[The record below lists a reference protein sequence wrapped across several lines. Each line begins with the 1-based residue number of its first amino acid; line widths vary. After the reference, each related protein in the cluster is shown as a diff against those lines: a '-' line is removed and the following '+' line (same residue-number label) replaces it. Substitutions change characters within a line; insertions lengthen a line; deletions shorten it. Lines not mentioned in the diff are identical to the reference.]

1 MAIVEQDRF
10 TAQRLARGVCRALGA
25 LGYAAL
31 TEFPLN
37 SGRRVDVIAVNG
49 AGETVIVE
57 IKTSTADYRSDRKW
71 NEYLE
76 FCDAFYF
83 AVPPAFPIA
92 LLPSECGLL
101 IADDY
106 GAEILRRPA
115 AQPMNGSRR
124 RAQTLRLALAAMQR
138 LGRLV
143 DPESG
148 LDSLR
153 LQKLPWRCRRARRR

>member
-1 MAIVEQDRF
+1 MAIVEQEQI
-10 TAQRLARGVCRALGA
+10 TAQRLGRGVCRALAA

-31 TEFPLN
+31 TEFPLV

-57 IKTSTADYRSDRKW
+57 IKTSTADYRSDCKW
-71 NEYLE
+71 HEYLD

-83 AVPPAFPIA
+83 AVPSAFPLA
-92 LLPSECGLL
+92 LLPTECGLM

-106 GAEILRRPA
+106 GAEIVRRPA

-138 LGRLV
+138 LGRLI

-148 LDSLR
+148 I
-153 LQKLPWRCRRARRR
+153 

>member
-1 MAIVEQDRF
+1 MAIVEQDRIA
-10 TAQRLARGVCRALGA
+10 AQRLTRGVCRALGA

-57 IKTSTADYRSDRKW
+57 IKSSTADYRADRKW

-83 AVPPAFPIA
+83 AVPSAFPLA
-92 LLPSECGLL
+92 LLPADCGLM

-138 LGRLV
+138 LGRLI

-148 LDSLR
+148 I
-153 LQKLPWRCRRARRR
+153 

>member
-1 MAIVEQDRF
+1 MAITEQDRI

-37 SGRRVDVIAVNG
+37 GGRRVDVIAVNG

-57 IKTSTADYRSDRKW
+57 IKTSAADYRADRKW
-71 NEYLE
+71 TEYLE

-83 AVPPAFPIA
+83 AVPSAFPLA
-92 LLPSECGLL
+92 LLPADCGLM

-106 GAEILRRPA
+106 GAEILRRA
-115 AQPMNGSRR
+115 AAEPMNGSRR

-138 LGRLV
+138 LGRLI

-148 LDSLR
+148 I
-153 LQKLPWRCRRARRR
+153 

>member
-1 MAIVEQDRF
+1 MAIVEQDRI
-10 TAQRLARGVCRALGA
+10 TAQRLTRGVCRALGA

-57 IKTSTADYRSDRKW
+57 IKTSTADYRADRKW

-83 AVPPAFPIA
+83 AVPAAFPLA
-92 LLPSECGLL
+92 LLPADCGLM

-138 LGRLV
+138 LGRLI

-148 LDSLR
+148 I
-153 LQKLPWRCRRARRR
+153 

>member
-1 MAIVEQDRF
+1 MAITEQARIS
-10 TAQRLARGVCRALGA
+10 AQRLARGVCRALGS

-57 IKTSTADYRSDRKW
+57 IKTSTADYRTDRKW

-83 AVPPAFPIA
+83 AVPSAFPIA
-92 LLPSECGLL
+92 LLPADCGLMV
-101 IADDY
+101 ADDY
-106 GAEILRRPA
+106 GAEVLRRPA

-124 RAQTLRLALAAMQR
+124 RAQTLRLAVAAMQR
-138 LGRLV
+138 LGRLT

-148 LDSLR
+148 L
-153 LQKLPWRCRRARRR
+153 

>member
-1 MAIVEQDRF
+1 MAIAEQDRI
-10 TAQRLARGVCRALGA
+10 TGQRLTRGVCRALGA

-31 TEFPLN
+31 AEFPLN

-57 IKTSTADYRSDRKW
+57 IKTSTADYRADRKW

-83 AVPPAFPIA
+83 AVPSAFPLA
-92 LLPSECGLL
+92 LLPADCGLM

-138 LGRLV
+138 LGRLI

-148 LDSLR
+148 I
-153 LQKLPWRCRRARRR
+153 

>member
-1 MAIVEQDRF
+1 MATVEQERI
-10 TAQRLARGVCRALGA
+10 TAQRLARGVRRALSA

-57 IKTSTADYRSDRKW
+57 IKTSIADYRADRKW

-83 AVPPAFPIA
+83 AVPIAFPLA
-92 LLPSECGLL
+92 LLPTDCGLM

-106 GAEILRRPA
+106 GAEILRRLGT
-115 AQPMNGSRR
+115 QPMNATRR
-124 RAQTLRLALAAMQR
+124 RAQTLRVALVAMQR

-148 LDSLR
+148 D
-153 LQKLPWRCRRARRR
+153 

>member
-1 MAIVEQDRF
+1 SAPPAAADGCNERTFGLASRVMAIIEQDRI
-10 TAQRLARGVCRALGA
+10 TAQRLARGVCRALSA

-57 IKTSTADYRSDRKW
+57 IKTSIADYRADRKW

-83 AVPPAFPIA
+83 AVPIAFPLA
-92 LLPSECGLL
+92 LLPTDCGLM

-106 GAEILRRPA
+106 GAEILRRA
-115 AQPMNGSRR
+115 TAQPMNGSRR
-124 RAQTLRLALAAMQR
+124 
-138 LGRLV
+138 
-143 DPESG
+143 
-148 LDSLR
+148 
-153 LQKLPWRCRRARRR
+153 

>member
-1 MAIVEQDRF
+1 MAIVEQARI
-10 TAQRLARGVCRALGA
+10 TAQRLSRGVCRSLGA
-25 LGYAAL
+25 LGYATL

-57 IKTSTADYRSDRKW
+57 VKTSTADYRSDRKW

-83 AVPPAFPIA
+83 AVPSAFPTA

-148 LDSLR
+148 LG
-153 LQKLPWRCRRARRR
+153 

>member
-1 MAIVEQDRF
+1 MQRTGICPSLSAMAIVEQDRI
-10 TAQRLARGVCRALGA
+10 TALRLTRGVCRALGA

-31 TEFPLN
+31 TEFLLN

-57 IKTSTADYRSDRKW
+57 IKTSTADYRADRKW

-83 AVPPAFPIA
+83 AVPAAFPLA
-92 LLPSECGLL
+92 LLPADCGLM

-138 LGRLV
+138 LGRLI

-148 LDSLR
+148 I
-153 LQKLPWRCRRARRR
+153 

>member
-1 MAIVEQDRF
+1 LCHRPQDPF
-10 TAQRLARGVCRALGA
+10 TAHRLARGVCRALGA
-25 LGYAAL
+25 AGYAAL

-71 NEYLE
+71 SEYLE

-83 AVPPAFPIA
+83 AVPSAFPIA

-148 LDSLR
+148 LG
-153 LQKLPWRCRRARRR
+153 

>member
-1 MAIVEQDRF
+1 MQRPGICPSLRTVDRDPI
-10 TAQRLARGVCRALGA
+10 TAQRLARGVCRALVA

-57 IKTSTADYRSDRKW
+57 IKTSTADYRADRKW

-83 AVPPAFPIA
+83 AVPAAFPLA
-92 LLPSECGLL
+92 LLPADCGLM

-106 GAEILRRPA
+106 GAEILRRA
-115 AQPMNGSRR
+115 TAQPMNGSRR

-138 LGRLV
+138 LGRMV

-148 LDSLR
+148 I
-153 LQKLPWRCRRARRR
+153 

>member
-1 MAIVEQDRF
+1 MAIVEQDRI
-10 TAQRLARGVCRALGA
+10 TAQRLARGVCRALAA

-71 NEYLE
+71 NEYLQ

-83 AVPPAFPIA
+83 AVPSAFPIA

-101 IADDY
+101 VADDY

-115 AQPMNGSRR
+115 AQPMNSSRR

-138 LGRLV
+138 LGRLI
-143 DPESG
+143 DPESA
-148 LDSLR
+148 L
-153 LQKLPWRCRRARRR
+153 

>member
-57 IKTSTADYRSDRKW
+57 VKTSTADYRSDRKW

-83 AVPPAFPIA
+83 AVPSAFPTA

-148 LDSLR
+148 LG
-153 LQKLPWRCRRARRR
+153 

>member
-57 IKTSTADYRSDRKW
+57 VKTSTADYRSDRKW

-83 AVPPAFPIA
+83 AVPSAFPIA

-148 LDSLR
+148 LG
-153 LQKLPWRCRRARRR
+153 

>member
-1 MAIVEQDRF
+1 MAIVEQDRI
-10 TAQRLARGVCRALGA
+10 TAQRLARGVCRALAA

-57 IKTSTADYRSDRKW
+57 IKTSIADYRADRKW

-83 AVPPAFPIA
+83 AVPAAFPLA
-92 LLPSECGLL
+92 LLPADCGLM

-106 GAEILRRPA
+106 GAEILRRA
-115 AQPMNGSRR
+115 TAQPMNGSRR

-138 LGRLV
+138 LGRLS

-148 LDSLR
+148 V
-153 LQKLPWRCRRARRR
+153 

>member
-1 MAIVEQDRF
+1 MQRTGIWPSLTAMAIMEQDRI
-10 TAQRLARGVCRALGA
+10 TAQRLVRGVCRALGA

-57 IKTSTADYRSDRKW
+57 IKTSTADYRADRKW

-83 AVPPAFPIA
+83 AVPTAFALA
-92 LLPSECGLL
+92 LLPADCGHMV
-101 IADDY
+101 ADDY

-115 AQPMNGSRR
+115 SQPLNSSRR
-124 RAQTLRLALAAMQR
+124 RAQTLRLAFAAMQR
-138 LGRLV
+138 LGRLI

-148 LDSLR
+148 I
-153 LQKLPWRCRRARRR
+153 

>member
-1 MAIVEQDRF
+1 MAITEQDRIS
-10 TAQRLARGVCRALGA
+10 AQRLARGVCRALGA

-57 IKTSTADYRSDRKW
+57 IKTSTADYRTDRKW

-83 AVPPAFPIA
+83 AVPSAFPIA
-92 LLPSECGLL
+92 LLPADCGLMV
-101 IADDY
+101 ADDY
-106 GAEILRRPA
+106 GAEVLRRPA

-124 RAQTLRLALAAMQR
+124 RAQTLRLAVAAMQR

-148 LDSLR
+148 L
-153 LQKLPWRCRRARRR
+153 

>member
-1 MAIVEQDRF
+1 MAIVEQDRV

-57 IKTSTADYRSDRKW
+57 IKTSTADYRADRKW

-83 AVPPAFPIA
+83 AVPAAFPLA
-92 LLPSECGLL
+92 LLPADCGLM

-106 GAEILRRPA
+106 GAEILRRA
-115 AQPMNGSRR
+115 TAQPMNGSRR
-124 RAQTLRLALAAMQR
+124 RAQTLRLALAAIQR

-148 LDSLR
+148 V
-153 LQKLPWRCRRARRR
+153 

>member
-1 MAIVEQDRF
+1 MAITEQERIS
-10 TAQRLARGVCRALGA
+10 AQRLARGVCRALAA

-57 IKTSTADYRSDRKW
+57 IKTSTADYRTDRKW

-83 AVPPAFPIA
+83 AVPSAFPIA
-92 LLPSECGLL
+92 LLPADCGLMV
-101 IADDY
+101 ADDY
-106 GAEILRRPA
+106 GAEVLRRPA

-124 RAQTLRLALAAMQR
+124 RAQTLRLAVAAMQR

-148 LDSLR
+148 L
-153 LQKLPWRCRRARRR
+153 

>member
-1 MAIVEQDRF
+1 MAITEQERIS
-10 TAQRLARGVCRALGA
+10 AQRLARGVCRALGA

-57 IKTSTADYRSDRKW
+57 IKSSTADYRADRKW
-71 NEYLE
+71 NQYQE

-83 AVPPAFPIA
+83 AVPAAFPLA
-92 LLPSECGLL
+92 LLPADCGLM

-138 LGRLV
+138 LGRLI

-148 LDSLR
+148 V
-153 LQKLPWRCRRARRR
+153 

>member
-1 MAIVEQDRF
+1 VDRDPI
-10 TAQRLARGVCRALGA
+10 TAQRLARGVCRALVA

-57 IKTSTADYRSDRKW
+57 IKTSTADYRADRKW

-83 AVPPAFPIA
+83 AVPAAFPLA
-92 LLPSECGLL
+92 LLPADCGLM

-106 GAEILRRPA
+106 GAEILRRA
-115 AQPMNGSRR
+115 TAQPMNGSRR
-124 RAQTLRLALAAMQR
+124 RAQTLRVALAAMQR

-148 LDSLR
+148 V
-153 LQKLPWRCRRARRR
+153 

>member
-1 MAIVEQDRF
+1 MAS
-10 TAQRLARGVCRALGA
+10 QRKRLG
-25 LGYAAL
+25 LSAA
-31 TEFPLN
+31 
-37 SGRRVDVIAVNG
+37 
-49 AGETVIVE
+49 
-57 IKTSTADYRSDRKW
+57 
-71 NEYLE
+71 
-76 FCDAFYF
+76 
-83 AVPPAFPIA
+83 
-92 LLPSECGLL
+92 ECGLL

-148 LDSLR
+148 LG
-153 LQKLPWRCRRARRR
+153 

>member
-1 MAIVEQDRF
+1 MQRTGICPSLRAMAIVDQDRI
-10 TAQRLARGVCRALGA
+10 TAQRLTRGVCRALGA

-57 IKTSTADYRSDRKW
+57 IKSSTADYRADRKW
-71 NEYLE
+71 NQYQE

-83 AVPPAFPIA
+83 AVPAAFPLA
-92 LLPSECGLL
+92 LLPADCGLM

-138 LGRLV
+138 LGRLI

-148 LDSLR
+148 I
-153 LQKLPWRCRRARRR
+153 

>member
-1 MAIVEQDRF
+1 MAIAEQDRI
-10 TAQRLARGVCRALGA
+10 TAQRLTRGVCRALGA

-31 TEFPLN
+31 AEFPLN

-83 AVPPAFPIA
+83 AVPTAFPLA
-92 LLPSECGLL
+92 LLPTDCGLM

-138 LGRLV
+138 LGRLI

-148 LDSLR
+148 F
-153 LQKLPWRCRRARRR
+153 

>member
-10 TAQRLARGVCRALGA
+10 TARRLARGVCRALGA

-71 NEYLE
+71 SEYLE

-83 AVPPAFPIA
+83 AVPSAFPIA

-148 LDSLR
+148 LG
-153 LQKLPWRCRRARRR
+153 